1 MGRFRGVYKRAY
13 PWLNAGLELWLF
25 IANVSYLFDKSS
37 YYRPWL
43 SWIGVDLRR
52 LGADDLV
59 RGIGNDESIQ
69 LISRQREMGSTASSS
84 VKQQAAGFKAYLRS
98 LVFSSPQFLL
108 DSLKVILPTTIFFF
122 KFLEWWYSP
131 SSPARSLSAS
141 PAGPAIPPP
150 RLLTPHPKGL
160 SVDPTK
166 YGQCPIC
173 LGPIHNATALPSGY
187 VFCFRCVHG
196 HVEKHGRCPITLL
209 PARTWQMRKIL
220 L

>member
-1 MGRFRGVYKRAY
+1 MGRFRHAYKRMY

-52 LGADDLV
+52 LGGDDLV
-59 RGIGNDESIQ
+59 RRLENDEVIP
-69 LISRQREMGSTASSS
+69 LIFRQRRMGSTASSS
-84 VKQQAAGFKAYLRS
+84 VKQQAAGFKAFLRG
-98 LVFSSPQFLL
+98 LAFSYPRILL
-108 DSLKVILPTTIFFF
+108 DSLKVILPTAIFFF

-131 SSPARSLSAS
+131 SSPARSLSTS

-150 RLLTPHPKGL
+150 RLLPPHPKGL
-160 SVDPTK
+160 PVDPTK

-173 LGPIHNATALPSGY
+173 LGPINNATALPSGY
-187 VFCFRCVHG
+187 VFCFRCAHD
-196 HVEKHGRCPITLL
+196 HVEKHGRCPVTLL
-209 PARTWQMRKIL
+209 PARIWQMRKIL